1 MGKVAI
7 VTDSNSGIT
16 QAEGKK
22 MGIYVLPMP
31 FYINEELFYED
42 ITLTQEE
49 FYEKLAGDADIKT
62 SQPAPGD
69 VMDMWDKALEEYDE
83 VVHIPMSAGLSSSCE
98 TAIMLSQDYDGKVQV
113 VNNHR
118 ISVTQRRSVEEAK
131 KLADAGKSAAEIK
144 ELLEAIQWDSDIYI
158 TVDTLKYLKKGG
170 RLTPAAAAIGTVL
183 NLKPVLRLKGE
194 KLDAFAKSR
203 GWKSAKK
210 TMIKTINEIRTSEF
224 GDCDG
229 KKDLYLDAA
238 YTGDRKE
245 AQEWLDELHEAFP
258 EFEIRMD
265 PLSLSVACHIGPGAR
280 AVTLTKILFFD
291 KGEGLNNLQLLLVFI
306 CKRCAKF
313 LGNYGFIQV

>member
-245 AQEWLDELHEAFP
+245 P
-258 EFEIRMD
+258 
-265 PLSLSVACHIGPGAR
+265 
-280 AVTLTKILFFD
+280 
-291 KGEGLNNLQLLLVFI
+291 
-306 CKRCAKF
+306 
-313 LGNYGFIQV
+313 

>member
-69 VMDMWDKALEEYDE
+69 VMNMWDKALEEYDE

-113 VNNHR
+113 VNNQR
-118 ISVTQRRSVEEAK
+118 ISVTMRQSVLDAK
-131 KLADAGKSAAEIK
+131 MLAEQGKGAEEIK
-144 ELLEAIQWDSDIYI
+144 EILEKEKFESSIYI
-158 TVDTLKYLKKGG
+158 MVDTLEYLKKGG
-170 RLTPAAAAIGTVL
+170 RITPAAAALGTL
-183 NLKPVLRLKGE
+183 LKLKPVLQIQGE
-194 KLDAFAKSR
+194 KLDAFAKAR
-203 GWKSAKK
+203 TVKQA
-210 TMIKTINEIRTSEF
+210 KTIMTEAMKNDFEKRFHSPDGEKMNLELAYTFDTAAAEAFKEEVQAVFPDNEIVM
-224 GDCDG
+224 
-229 KKDLYLDAA
+229 
-238 YTGDRKE
+238 
-245 AQEWLDELHEAFP
+245 Q
-258 EFEIRMD
+258 
-265 PLSLSVACHIGPGAR
+265 PLSLSIACHIGPGAL
-280 AVTLTKILFFD
+280 AIACSKKI
-291 KGEGLNNLQLLLVFI
+291 E
-306 CKRCAKF
+306 A
-313 LGNYGFIQV
+313 